1 MQTGHPM
8 NNKTPTFS
16 IDPAEFA
23 GKRVFVT
30 GGTKGAGEAIVRRFA
45 AGGASVATAAR
56 SAPVESD
63 LPAYIAPADL
73 STAEGASRV
82 ASAVTAHL
90 GGVDILVQNLGG
102 SSSPGGGFV
111 ALTDDLWLN
120 ELNLN
125 LLAAVRL
132 DRLLVPE
139 MIERGAGVVIHISS
153 IQRRLPLPE
162 STTAYAAA
170 KAALTTYSKA
180 LSKELGP
187 KGVRVTSISPGWIY
201 TTAAQAMVSRIAAHG
216 GTDEETA
223 RQSIL
228 DALGGIPIGRPA
240 WPWEVAEL
248 VAFLASSRASS
259 IHGTEYVIDGGTIPT
274 V

>member
-1 MQTGHPM
+1 M
-8 NNKTPTFS
+8 NSGSPTFS

-23 GKRVFVT
+23 GKRAFIT
-30 GGTKGAGEAIVRRFA
+30 GGSKGAGEAIVRRLA
-45 AGGASVATAAR
+45 AGGADVVTCARAAP
-56 SAPVESD
+56 AESD
-63 LPAYIAPADL
+63 LPAHFIPADL
-73 STAEGASRV
+73 TTAEGAEKATR
-82 ASAVTAHL
+82 AVVQQL
-90 GGVDILVQNLGG
+90 GGVDILVHNLGG
-102 SSSPGGGFV
+102 SKSPGGGFA
-111 ALTDDLWLN
+111 ALTDELWLD

-132 DRLLVPE
+132 DRLLVPG
-139 MIERGAGVVIHISS
+139 MIERGNGVVIHISS
-153 IQRRLPLPE
+153 IQARLPLPE

-170 KAALTTYSKA
+170 KAALTTYSKS

-187 KGVRVTSISPGWIY
+187 KGIRVLSVSPGWIY
-201 TTAAQAMVSRIAAHG
+201 TTAAQALVSRIAASG
-216 GTDEETA
+216 QIDEDTA

-248 VAFLASSRASS
+248 VAFLASSRAAS

-274 V
+274 T

>member
-1 MQTGHPM
+1 M
-8 NNKTPTFS
+8 NTNPPTFS
-16 IDPAEFA
+16 IDPTEFA

-30 GGTKGAGEAIVRRFA
+30 GGSKGTGEAIVRRLA
-45 AGGASVATAAR
+45 AGGAKVVTTAR
-56 SAPVESD
+56 SAPIESN
-63 LPAYIAPADL
+63 LPAHFISADL
-73 STAEGASRV
+73 TTTEGA
-82 ASAVTAHL
+82 AKAATAVTEHL
-90 GGVDILVQNLGG
+90 GGVDFLVHNLGG
-102 SSSPGGGFV
+102 SKSPGGGFA
-111 ALTDDLWLN
+111 ALTDELWFD
-120 ELNLN
+120 EINLN

-132 DRLLVPE
+132 DRHLLPG
-139 MIERGAGVVIHISS
+139 MIKRGNGVVIHISS
-153 IQRRLPLPE
+153 IQRQLPLPE

-187 KGVRVTSISPGWIY
+187 KGVRVISVSPGWIY
-201 TTAAQAMVSRIAAHG
+201 TNAAQSMVSRIAESSG
-216 GTDEETA
+216 IDEEAA

-248 VAFLASSRASS
+248 VAFLVSARASS
-259 IHGTEYVIDGGTIPT
+259 IHGTECVIDGGTIPT

>member
-1 MQTGHPM
+1 MSSE
-8 NNKTPTFS
+8 TPRPGFS
-16 IDPAEFA
+16 IDPSEFA

-30 GGTKGAGEAIVRRFA
+30 GGTKGAGEAIVRRLAA
-45 AGGASVATAAR
+45 AGANVATTAR
-56 SAPVESD
+56 SKPVGSD
-63 LPAYIAPADL
+63 LPAYFVSADL
-73 STAEGASRV
+73 GTAAGAV
-82 ASAVTAHL
+82 KAADDVMAHL
-90 GGVDILVQNLGG
+90 GGVDILVHNLGG
-102 SSSPGGGFV
+102 SSSPGGGFA
-111 ALTDDLWLN
+111 ALTEELWL
-120 ELNLN
+120 EEINLN

-132 DRLLVPE
+132 DRLIVPG
-139 MIERGAGVVIHISS
+139 MIERHAGVVIHISS

-201 TTAAQAMVSRIAAHG
+201 TTAAQAMVSRLAEHG

-223 RQSIL
+223 RQGIIN
-228 DALGGIPIGRPA
+228 ALGGIPIGRPA

-248 VAFLASSRASS
+248 VAFLASARASS
-259 IHGTEYVIDGGTIPT
+259 IHGTEYVIDGGTIP
-274 V
+274 VV

>member
-1 MQTGHPM
+1 MS
-8 NNKTPTFS
+8 NKVTSPAYS
-16 IDPAEFA
+16 IDPEEFA

-30 GGTKGAGEAIVRRFA
+30 GGSKGTGEAIVRRLA
-45 AGGASVATAAR
+45 AGGASIVTTAR
-56 SAPVESD
+56 TAPVGSD
-63 LPAYIAPADL
+63 LPAHFVAADL
-73 STAEGASRV
+73 TTAEGASL
-82 ASAVTAHL
+82 AAKAVIERLA
-90 GGVDILVQNLGG
+90 GVDLLVHNLGG
-102 SSSPGGGFV
+102 SSSPGGGFA
-111 ALTDDLWLN
+111 ALTDEHWLD

-132 DRLLVPE
+132 DRLLVPG

-153 IQRRLPLPE
+153 IQRQLPLPE
-162 STTAYAAA
+162 STTAYASA
-170 KAALTTYSKA
+170 KAALATYSKA

-187 KGVRVTSISPGWIY
+187 TGVRVLSVSPGWIY
-201 TTAAQAMVSRIAAHG
+201 TTAAQNMVKRLAEHG

-223 RQSIL
+223 RQGIL

-240 WPWEVAEL
+240 WTWEVAEL

-259 IHGTEYVIDGGTIPT
+259 IHGVDYVIDGGTIPT